1 MSAVI
6 GSGTGGDDGGG
17 GGGSGNFP
25 NKRLNV
31 DVPLSEEENDMEEV
45 FIYLNLKKAYFFGI

>member
-1 MSAVI
+1 MSAVV
-6 GSGTGGDDGGG
+6 GSGTGGDDGDGR
-17 GGGSGNFP
+17 GGSGNFP

-45 FIYLNLKKAYFFGI
+45 FIYLNLKKAYFLGI